1 MKARSIFCV
10 LFFLCFSVAA
20 MFAQKQTPVRLG
32 IAGLSHSHV
41 HLLLK
46 DLKRTDIQIVGIAES
61 NRELAER
68 YAKIYGFDPA
78 IVYDSIEEMV
88 EKTKPEGVLGFNS
101 IYDHL
106 HIVEVCAPKGIHV
119 MVEKPLAVNMEH
131 ANKMAELSHKY
142 GTMVLTNY
150 ETTWYPSNHKA
161 FDMTISQKAI
171 GDIRKVII
179 CDGHRGPKEINVNP
193 EFLAWLTDPKL
204 NGGGAVVDFGCYGA
218 NLMTWLMNNQR
229 PISVSA
235 TLQQIKPDV
244 YPKVDDEAT
253 IVVTYPHAQAII
265 QASWNWPIDRKDM
278 EIYGVTGYVK
288 AITGTDF
295 SYRLSRETP
304 ESQEK
309 LQPLAAPMNEPFGY
323 FAKAVKGE
331 LKVKDTDL
339 SSLKNNMVVVEI
351 LEAARNSAA
360 SGKAIQLTAHRE

>member
-1 MKARSIFCV
+1 MKTRSLFCV
-10 LFFLCFSVAA
+10 LFLFCFSITA
-20 MFAQKQTPVRLG
+20 MFSQQHAPVRLG

-68 YAKIYGFDPA
+68 YAKNYGFDPA
-78 IVYDSIEEMV
+78 IVYDSIEKMV

-106 HIVEVCAPKGIHV
+106 QIVEVCAPKGIHV
-119 MVEKPLAVNMEH
+119 MVEKPLAVSVEH
-131 ANKMAELSHKY
+131 AARMAELSRKY

-161 FDMTISQKAI
+161 FDMVINQKAI

-179 CDGHRGPKEINVNP
+179 CDGHRGPKEINVNH
-193 EFLAWLTDPKL
+193 EFLVWLTDPKL
-204 NGGGAVVDFGCYGA
+204 NGGGAVIDFGCYGA

-229 PISVSA
+229 PIAVSA

-253 IVVTYPHAQAII
+253 IVVTYPKAQAII
-265 QASWNWPIDRKDM
+265 QASWNWPVDRKDM
-278 EIYGVTGYVK
+278 EVYGVSGYVK
-288 AITGTDF
+288 ALTGTDF
-295 SYRLSRETP
+295 SYRLTRESP
-304 ESQEK
+304 ESIER
-309 LQPLAAPMNEPFGY
+309 LQPLPAPENEPFGY
-323 FAKAVKGE
+323 FAKAIKGE
-331 LKVKDTDL
+331 LKVADSDL
-339 SSLKNNMVVVEI
+339 SSLANNLIVVEI

-360 SGKAIQLTAHRE
+360 AGKTIKLPARL